1 MRRAVALAC
10 ALVTAAALPARAEMS
25 VAAQF
30 TEPTDR
36 YGHGALGPDHEF
48 ANLQIDVARKAGNPK
63 GLFSG
68 HSTLTYDLRL
78 DPDMVYEDTSPRLSD
93 LDGDGIA
100 EVIVVQSHLKFG
112 SRLLVLTVKS
122 GKPEFLAAT
131 DFVGEPNHW
140 LAPIG
145 VADFNGNGHRDIAL
159 IDAPHRLGVLRL
171 FEYRDGALHPTFSG
185 GSFTNHR
192 FGSDTI
198 LGGVRDCGAGPEM
211 IVASFDW
218 SELLALS
225 VTPANA
231 VNWTR
236 LGTDTSPGGFANA
249 LNCNG

>member
-1 MRRAVALAC
+1 MRRAVTLAF

-25 VAAQF
+25 VAARF

-36 YGHGALGPDHEF
+36 YGHHALGPEHEF
-48 ANLQIDVARKAGNPK
+48 ANLQIDVTRKAGDAK

-78 DPDMVYEDTSPRLSD
+78 DPDLVYEDTAPRLSD
-93 LDGDGIA
+93 LDGDGID
-100 EVIVVQSHLKFG
+100 EVIVVQSHLRLG

-122 GKPEFLAAT
+122 GKPKFLAAT

-145 VADFNGNGHRDIAL
+145 VADFDGNGHRDIAL
-159 IDAPHRLGVLRL
+159 IDAPHRLGVLRI
-171 FEYRDGALHPTFSG
+171 FEYRDGALHPSFAG
-185 GSFTNHR
+185 GRFTNHH

-198 LGGVRDCGAGPEM
+198 MGGLRDCGAGPEM

-218 SELLALS
+218 SDLLSLS
-225 VTPANA
+225 VTPKQTVA
-231 VNWTR
+231 WRR
-236 LGTDTSPGGFANA
+236 LADDTSPASFAKA
-249 LNCNG
+249 IGCGI